1 MKSKV
6 KILELICKNPQIPIH
21 MIAEATGLSVGG
33 VEKNIRQLKKDGIL
47 THAGSAR
54 NGHWEIISAN
64 VDEKEMK

>member
-1 MKSKV
+1 
-6 KILELICKNPQIPIH
+6 

-64 VDEKEMK
+64 VDEKEMKIHILEFHYLVEFHFQLVS